1 MDALRSRVESWIRD
15 QTDRIMAVRLPQP
28 PRWRWSP
35 WKARDDRRER
45 ERKLREEYERQR
57 KQLLDLCRAVKADS
71 VADLQEILSCM
82 VLSECVYKRPASE
95 MIRAINKFKSDFGGQ
110 IVSLECV
117 QPSLDH
123 VPHRYLLAEA
133 GDTLYASFIGTKQY
147 KDVITDVNILQGAIF
162 HEDDAEDFGL
172 LDVKEDQ
179 VDLQNKME
187 EIHGKPH
194 QVKTKQLKNNLKPAA
209 HRGFLA
215 RAKGIPALELYKL
228 AQKKNQKLVLC
239 GHSLG
244 GAVAVLATLAILR
257 VLLLSPLVKDHEKV
271 NIKCI
276 TFSQPPVGNAALRDY
291 VHRKGWQHHFKTYC
305 IPEDL
310 VPRILSPAYFH
321 HYNAANWETSPDI
334 EISRISS
341 AKHKGIKQSSTIT
354 KENGEQ
360 LVLGLGP
367 VQTSFWR
374 LSKLVP
380 LEGIQKNLNLFK
392 RVGKDSRKLSA
403 ANNSVESMV
412 VDTDGEPQSL
422 EIQEGSEGI
431 SLAPL
436 PDVGRG
442 PGEPSSSQENEKS
455 RVKVGNSTEWRRV
468 PYLPSYVPFGQLYLL
483 GKSSVELLSE
493 AEYSKLTSV
502 RSVIAELRERFQ
514 SHSMRSYRSRFQK
527 IFDMCMGLGSLGS
540 SPFLGIEQLP
550 QFPNLQQLL
559 GLAAVDDV
567 VGLGNIVEPPVIQT
581 ATSVVPLGWTG
592 VPGNK
597 NAEPLKVDI
606 IGHGLHLCTL
616 VQAQVNG
623 NWCSTAVESLPSMPP
638 YSSQHHMQPDSQK
651 MRILIGAPLKKPP
664 KHSGFDDSLPSVL
677 SSPVTD
683 LVNFNAEQKTSL
695 SEERSANCKGFD
707 VFVVYCTSDFVTV
720 SKEVYVRTRRVR
732 LLGFEGA
739 GKTSLLGALIKQ
751 GKPRN
756 EASLENILPELNS
769 QEVVADGIS
778 YFDSP
783 GVNLQE
789 LHSGVSSFR
798 EELQAGANDIH
809 RKTDLIVL
817 VHNLSQRIP
826 WYHQANT
833 PSPQP
838 ALSLLLNEARCL
850 GVPWVLAITNKFSVS
865 ADQQKTLVDSAMEAY
880 QVSAAMTEVV
890 NSCPFVIPCAPLPWS
905 SVDQESSGKT
915 PAKNNIL
922 APISFARMPFQRKA
936 IIMPVEGVAALRQ
949 LIHCVLRNQ
958 EDMAFQELADNRLSV
973 ELARRRETLVI
984 TKQESPEKGNS
995 ITAAVVGASLGAGLG
1010 VVMAIVMGAASAL
1023 RKP

>member
-1 MDALRSRVESWIRD
+1 MEALRSRLESWIRD
-15 QTDRIMAVRLPQP
+15 QTDRILAARLPPP
-28 PRWRWSP
+28 PRWRWPP
-35 WKARDDRRER
+35 WRGRDDRRER
-45 ERKLREEYERQR
+45 ERMLREEYDRQR

-71 VADLQEILSCM
+71 VADLQEILCCM
-82 VLSECVYKRPASE
+82 VLSECVYKKPASE

-110 IVSLECV
+110 IVSLERV

-172 LDVKEDQ
+172 LDVVKEDQ
-179 VDLQNKME
+179 VGMQNKME
-187 EIHGKPH
+187 EIRGKPH
-194 QVKTKQLKNNLKPAA
+194 QTRTKKLKNNLKPAA

-228 AQKKNQKLVLC
+228 AEKKNQKLVLC

-257 VLLLSPLVKDHEKV
+257 VLLPPLVKDHGKV

-321 HYNAANWETSPDI
+321 HYNAATVEASPNI
-334 EISRISS
+334 ENSPMSS
-341 AKHKGIKQSSTIT
+341 AKHDEGIKKSSTST

-380 LEGIQKNLNLFK
+380 LEGIQKHLNLFIK
-392 RVGKDSRKLSA
+392 VGKDVRKPSVG
-403 ANNSVESMV
+403 NNSVESMV

-442 PGEPSSSQENEKS
+442 PGEASSSQEDERS
-455 RVKVGNSTEWRRV
+455 RDKVGREWRKV

-483 GKSSVELLSE
+483 GNSSVELLSE

-502 RSVIAELRERFQ
+502 RSVIAELRERCQ

-527 IFDMCMGLGSLGS
+527 IFDMCMCLGPLGS

-559 GLAAVDDV
+559 GLAAVGRV
-567 VGLGNIVEPPVIQT
+567 VDLGNIVEPPVIQT
-581 ATSVVPLGWTG
+581 ATSIVPLGWTG
-592 VPGNK
+592 IPGNK
-597 NAEPLKVDI
+597 HADPLKVDI

-638 YSSQHHMQPDSQK
+638 YSTQHHMQPDLQK
-651 MRILIGAPLKKPP
+651 MRILIGTPLKKPP
-664 KHSGFDDSLPSVL
+664 KHSVFEDPLPSVL

-683 LVNFNAEQKTSL
+683 CVNFNLEQKTTSF
-695 SEERSANCKGFD
+695 SEEKRANSEGFSG
-707 VFVVYCTSDFVTV
+707 FVVYCTSDFVTV
-720 SKEVYVRTRRVR
+720 SKEVYVRTRQVR

-739 GKTSLLGALIKQ
+739 GKTSLLCALIEQ

-756 EASLENILPELNS
+756 NGNHESMHPELNT
-769 QEVVADGIS
+769 QEVVADGIC

-789 LHSGVSSFR
+789 LNTGASSFR
-798 EELQAGANDIH
+798 EELQAGAHDIS

-826 WYHQANT
+826 CYHQSNT
-833 PSPQP
+833 PNPQP
-838 ALSLLLNEARCL
+838 ALSVLLNEARCL
-850 GVPWVLAITNKFSVS
+850 GIPWVLAITNKFSVS
-865 ADQQKTLVDSAMEAY
+865 AHQQKMLVDSAMEAY
-880 QVSAAMTEVV
+880 QAPPSMTEIV
-890 NSCPFVIPCAPLPWS
+890 NSSPFVIPSAPLPWS
-905 SVDQESSGKT
+905 SADKDLSEKT
-915 PAKNNIL
+915 PAQKIIL
-922 APISFARMPFQRKA
+922 APINFARMPFQRKT

-949 LIHCVLRNQ
+949 LIHHVLRNQ
-958 EDMAFQELADNRLSV
+958 EETAFQELADNRLSL
-973 ELARRRETLVI
+973 ELARRRESAVV
-984 TKQESPEKGNS
+984 TKQDSPEKGNS
-995 ITAAVVGASLGAGLG
+995 ITAAAVGATLGAGLG
-1010 VVMAIVMGAASAL
+1010 IVMAIVMGAASAL